1 MDFSRE
7 LPPKRSVEERVKD
20 YREVDGPIDTTLA
33 ARQASRCMD
42 CGTPF
47 CHSGCPLG
55 NNIPEFNDAVYQGN
69 WKHAYEI
76 LISTNNFP
84 EFTGRICPAPCEAS
98 CVLGIHQPAVT
109 IEYLEK
115 SIIEKAF
122 EAGLVEP
129 RVPNHRTGK
138 KVAIIG
144 SGPSGLA
151 AAAQLNA
158 AGHRVTVYERAN
170 SIGGLLRLGIP
181 DFKLEKS
188 VVDRRVDLMRAEGVQ
203 FITGADVG
211 GSLDIE
217 TIRKEN
223 DAILLAIGSTVPRD
237 LPIPGRALHG
247 IHFAMDFLT
256 QQNDRLSGLIVNG
269 EDILAQEKDVVILGG
284 GDTGADCLGTSL
296 RQGARSVTQLEI
308 LGKPPL
314 ERTSSMPWP
323 QWPMILRSSTSH
335 EEGGR
340 REWSMLT
347 KAFQGNAAGEVT
359 GIQVVEIAWN
369 ETRTRFDELPGT
381 EKVIPCG
388 LVLLALGFTGPQRS
402 GLLEQLGLS
411 LDERGNVRCQRFQSS
426 VPGVFAAGDA
436 RRGQSLVVWA
446 IHEGREAARAIDEFL
461 MGSSV
466 LEARDTGI
474 LRNH

>member
-1 MDFSRE
+1 
-7 LPPKRSVEERVKD
+7 
-20 YREVDGPIDTTLA
+20 
-33 ARQASRCMD
+33 
-42 CGTPF
+42 
-47 CHSGCPLG
+47 
-55 NNIPEFNDAVYQGN
+55 
-69 WKHAYEI
+69 
-76 LISTNNFP
+76 
-84 EFTGRICPAPCEAS
+84 
-98 CVLGIHQPAVT
+98 
-109 IEYLEK
+109 
-115 SIIEKAF
+115 
-122 EAGLVEP
+122 
-129 RVPNHRTGK
+129 
-138 KVAIIG
+138 
-144 SGPSGLA
+144 
-151 AAAQLNA
+151 
-158 AGHRVTVYERAN
+158 
-170 SIGGLLRLGIP
+170 
-181 DFKLEKS
+181 
-188 VVDRRVDLMRAEGVQ
+188 
-203 FITGADVG
+203 
-211 GSLDIE
+211 
-217 TIRKEN
+217 
-223 DAILLAIGSTVPRD
+223 
-237 LPIPGRALHG
+237 
-247 IHFAMDFLT
+247 
-256 QQNDRLSGLIVNG
+256 LIVNG